1 MWQILLYV
9 MVPLVLG
16 LPLDVFHM
24 QTRFYFLRTLVRL
37 IFPIQVPFPLHE
49 HKARI
54 RGNAEMVIFWSND
67 GWKLTRG
74 NYKTVLTCM
83 AYEGGKL
90 ISVLMC
96 ECEFA
101 RKRWKIINIKQ
112 NETDRQ
118 RQKRCDISEAW
129 NCRHLKDLEPLE
141 KMWRIIHDLGA
152 LTETVD
158 IKWLSTGSVEW
169 FYHPPQ
175 THLNFPD
182 FIVKE
187 I

>member
-1 MWQILLYV
+1 
-9 MVPLVLG
+9 
-16 LPLDVFHM
+16 
-24 QTRFYFLRTLVRL
+24 
-37 IFPIQVPFPLHE
+37 
-49 HKARI
+49 
-54 RGNAEMVIFWSND
+54 
-67 GWKLTRG
+67 
-74 NYKTVLTCM
+74 
-83 AYEGGKL
+83 
-90 ISVLMC
+90 
-96 ECEFA
+96 
-101 RKRWKIINIKQ
+101 
-112 NETDRQ
+112 
-118 RQKRCDISEAW
+118 
-129 NCRHLKDLEPLE
+129 LEPLE